1 MSFRLPTF
9 GPAQMVLAV
18 ALLLLGLFLYAMA
31 QTAVQAYRLGQREQA
46 VFAQV
51 EQLRRQRAELEGLLA
66 YLKSDEYIEGFA
78 RQQFG
83 YVKPGETLVEV
94 IGPEAQKE
102 PRRAGERWWEAA
114 FGISAA
120 EVQSTP
126 VPRP

>member
-9 GPAQMVLAV
+9 GPAQMVLAI

-31 QTAVQAYRLGQREQA
+31 QTAVQAHRLGQEERE

-51 EQLRRQRAELEGLLA
+51 EQLRRQRAELEGLLT

-94 IGPEAQKE
+94 TAPAAAKE
-102 PRRAGERWWEAA
+102 QRRAGERWWEAA
-114 FGISAA
+114 FGIAAA
-120 EVQSTP
+120 ESEP
-126 VPRP
+126 VSPASP

>member
-1 MSFRLPTF
+1 
-9 GPAQMVLAV
+9 MVLAV

-31 QTAVQAYRLGQREQA
+31 QTAVQAHHLGQQERD
-46 VFAQV
+46 VFAEV

-94 IGPEAQKE
+94 TAPPAEREQ
-102 PRRAGERWWEAA
+102 RRAGERWWQAA
-114 FGISAA
+114 FDISAA
-120 EVQSTP
+120 DLQATP
-126 VPRP
+126 TAKP